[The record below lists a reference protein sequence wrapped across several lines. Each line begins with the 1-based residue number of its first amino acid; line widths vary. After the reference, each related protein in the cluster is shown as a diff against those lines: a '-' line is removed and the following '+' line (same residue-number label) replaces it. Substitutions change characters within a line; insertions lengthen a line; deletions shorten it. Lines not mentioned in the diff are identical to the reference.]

1 MSEIICADPD
11 MEVSAMCH
19 KNHVDRAHLYEQPV
33 PVAEWEP
40 VKEKAKCGPVIHV
53 VGGSEKETSAPPAPS
68 RNDKGEL
75 KVPTI
80 RQVKRILGA
89 LARWSVGAMFICGVA
104 DGLIDTTYGL
114 MLTIVC
120 IGWGLLHLLKVVAHG

>member
-1 MSEIICADPD
+1 MSEVICVDPD

-19 KNHVDRAHLYEQPV
+19 RNHMDRAHLYEQAV
-33 PVAEWEP
+33 PDAEWEP
-40 VKEKAKCGPVIHV
+40 VQEKAKCGPVIHI
-53 VGGSEKETSAPPAPS
+53 VGGSEQEISTPPAAP

-75 KVPTI
+75 KAPTI

-89 LARWSVGAMFICGVA
+89 LARWGVGAMFICGVA

-114 MLTIVC
+114 MLTIIC
-120 IGWGLLHLLKVVAHG
+120 IVWGLLHLLGVVAHG